1 MDPGRPGKQIRLE
14 KASVLRDEYGG
25 TRFMLPACIET
36 RQMNECGQGCIA
48 LGGRRLETR
57 SNFESDISLR
67 EGQSEEQHNKGSAG
81 SC

>member
-1 MDPGRPGKQIRLE
+1 
-14 KASVLRDEYGG
+14 
-25 TRFMLPACIET
+25 MLPACIET